1 MASRSF
7 SVGSYTRNI
16 DTQED
21 PFNQRV
27 RAFKDDSLDSFEDNP
42 EMWPKEKV
50 KAAAEMFQRGDTKR
64 VAIETNAAEFLTF
77 HPELI
82 DNNANGQAMN
92 RTLKAMFGDCVHS
105 VEQFEAAYRVLV
117 ANNSLALDKKV
128 LAEQEKEAAK
138 QRAEAQRARKVTFSE
153 DERYSMPLEELRRLE
168 SSEIQKRNERIAN
181 EGGW

>member
-1 MASRSF
+1 MAGAHDYIR
-7 SVGSYTRNI
+7 YTQHP
-16 DTQED
+16 DD
-21 PFNQRV
+21 PFTARV
-27 RAFKDDSLDSFEDNP
+27 MAIKNDDTSGLEDSP
-42 EMWPKEKV
+42 ENAPAEKV
-50 KAAAEMFQRGDTKR
+50 KEWGEAFQRADTKR

-92 RTLKAMFGDCVHS
+92 RTLKAMFGDCAHT

-117 ANNSLALDKKV
+117 ANNALALDKKV

-153 DERYSMPLEELRRLE
+153 DERYSMPMEELRRLE
-168 SSEIQKRNERIAN
+168 SSEIQKRMQRIGE

>member
-1 MASRSF
+1 MSSRSF

-27 RAFKDDSLDSFEDNP
+27 RAFKDDTVPDGP
-42 EMWPKEKV
+42 ENAPAEEVRAWG
-50 KAAAEMFQRGDTKR
+50 EMFQRADTKR
-64 VAIETNAAEFLTF
+64 VAIETNAAEFLTY

-92 RTLKAMFGDCVHS
+92 RTLKAMFGDCVHT
-105 VEQFEAAYRVLV
+105 VEQFETAYRVLL